1 MGWLGN
7 TVRTGGARSTLAN
20 VAFLDVALVFGA
32 FLVSLSV
39 HECAHAWTASTLGD
53 PTGRALGRVSLNPVR
68 HIDPFGTLLLPLF
81 LIVQAYQAGL
91 PARATFG
98 YAKPVPYNP
107 YVLRNPALGMTLISA
122 AGPLSNIVIAIV
134 SAGVVGLLSRS
145 GAYDSTVG
153 LRLLEILVPLNVRL
167 AVFNL
172 IPIAPLDGSGI
183 LAGVLPRGFSRAM
196 AGLEQ
201 YGFLV
206 LIALAASG
214 LLDRI
219 TGPVEAALLEPLG
232 VLARRSFL
240 G

>member
-1 MGWLGN
+1 MPI
-7 TVRTGGARSTLAN
+7 
-20 VAFLDVALVFGA
+20 LDIALVFGA

-39 HECAHAWTASTLGD
+39 HESAHAWTASTLGD
-53 PTGRALGRVSLNPVR
+53 PTGRALGRVSLNPLR
-68 HIDPFGTLLLPLF
+68 HIDLFGTILLPLF
-81 LIVQAYQAGL
+81 LIIQSHQPWGV
-91 PARATFG
+91 RATFG

-107 YVLRNPALGMTLISA
+107 YVLKNPALGMALISA
-122 AGPLSNIVIAIV
+122 AGPLSNIVIAIA

-153 LRLLEILVPLNVRL
+153 LRLFEILVPLNVRL

-183 LAGVLPRGFSRAM
+183 LAGLLPRGFSRAM
-196 AGLEQ
+196 AGVEQ
-201 YGFLV
+201 YGFLI
-206 LIALAASG
+206 LIALSAAG
-214 LLDRI
+214 LLDRF
-219 TGPVEAALLEPLG
+219 TGPVERALLEPLG

>member
-1 MGWLGN
+1 MPYFDL
-7 TVRTGGARSTLAN
+7 
-20 VAFLDVALVFGA
+20 ALVFGA
-32 FLVSLSV
+32 FLLSLSV
-39 HECAHAWTASTLGD
+39 HECAHAWTAWTLGD
-53 PTGRALGRVSLNPVR
+53 HTGRSLGRVSLNPLR
-68 HIDPFGTLLLPLF
+68 HIDLFGTILLPLF
-81 LIVQAYQAGL
+81 FLVQAYTAAS
-91 PARATFG
+91 PVRATFG

-107 YVLRNPALGMTLISA
+107 YALRNPALGTALISA
-122 AGPLSNIVIAIV
+122 AGPLSNVLVAIV

-153 LRLLEILVPLNVRL
+153 LRLFEILVPLNVRL

-183 LAGVLPRGFSRAM
+183 LAGVLPRGLSRAM
-196 AGLEQ
+196 AGVEQ
-201 YGFLV
+201 YGFLI
-206 LIALAASG
+206 LIALFASG
-214 LLDRI
+214 LLGRI

>member
-1 MGWLGN
+1 MPL
-7 TVRTGGARSTLAN
+7 
-20 VAFLDVALVFGA
+20 LDLALVFGA
-32 FLVSLSV
+32 FLLSLSI
-39 HECAHAWTASTLGD
+39 HECAHAWTAWTLGD

-68 HIDPFGTLLLPLF
+68 HVDVFGTLLLPLF
-81 LIVQAYQAGL
+81 FLIQAHQAGGS
-91 PARATFG
+91 ARATFG

-107 YVLRNPALGMTLISA
+107 YVLKDPALGTALISA
-122 AGPLSNIVIAIV
+122 AGPLSNVLVAIV
-134 SAGVVGLLSRS
+134 SAGVVGLLSKS

-153 LRLLEILVPLNVRL
+153 LRLFEILVPLNVRL

-183 LAGVLPRGFSRAM
+183 LAGVLPRGFARAM
-196 AGLEQ
+196 AGVEQ

-206 LIALAASG
+206 LIVLWASG
-214 LLDRI
+214 LLGRI